1 MADPL
6 ARLAALTPPARIE
19 AAVRVEHWRLYKP
32 FVIARGAEHEIAL
45 VVVELTDGLV
55 TGRGECC
62 PVSHYGET
70 VHGVVATIKALL
82 ERLRAGET
90 WGAIHDAAPA
100 GAARNAVD
108 CAVWDLAAKRAGR
121 PIHGLLGRPAP
132 RPVETVLTI
141 GVAAPEEMAAAAAA
155 ATDHGIFKLK
165 LCGDGRDVQR
175 VQAVRRAAPAKRLI
189 ADANESWTPGLLAAD
204 LPALAKAG
212 LAMLE
217 QPLPADSDSATGDM
231 AHAVPLGADESCHV
245 SADLARVAP
254 LYDVVNI
261 KLDKTGGLTEALRLL
276 EGARAAGLQTMVG
289 CMLGTSLAM
298 APALLIAPECA
309 FVDLDAPL
317 LIGSDR
323 PAALR
328 YAGGWIRPAGR
339 ALWG

>member
-6 ARLAALTPPARIE
+6 TRLAALTPPARID
-19 AAVRVEHWRLYKP
+19 ATVRVEHWRLHKP

-45 VVVELTDGLV
+45 VVVELTDGAAV
-55 TGRGECC
+55 GRGECC

-70 VHGVVATIKALL
+70 VHGVVATTESLL
-82 ERLRAGET
+82 ARLRSGEA
-90 WGAIHDAAPA
+90 WAVIHDGAPA

-108 CAVWDLAAKRAGR
+108 CALWDLAAKRAGR
-121 PIHGLLGRPAP
+121 PIHDLLGRPAP

-141 GVAAPEEMAAAAAA
+141 GVAAPEAMAAAAEAA
-155 ATDHGIFKLK
+155 FDHGLFKLK
-165 LCGDGRDVQR
+165 LCGDGCDVQR

-189 ADANESWTPGLLAAD
+189 ADANESWTSDLLAAD
-204 LPALAKAG
+204 LPALAEAG
-212 LAMLE
+212 LMMLE
-217 QPLPADSDSATGDM
+217 QPLPAGGDSGIGAVP
-231 AHAVPLGADESCHV
+231 HAVPLGADESCHV
-245 SADLARVAP
+245 AADLARVAP

-276 EGARAAGLQTMVG
+276 EGARAAGLQAMVG

-323 PAALR
+323 PAALN
-328 YAGGWIRPAGR
+328 YAAGWIDPADR

>member
-6 ARLAALTPPARIE
+6 ARLAALLKSARI
-19 AAVRVEHWRLYKP
+19 AGTARVEHWRLHKP
-32 FVIARGAEHEIAL
+32 FVIARGVEHEIAL
-45 VVVELTDGLV
+45 VIVELTDGSSV
-55 TGRGECC
+55 GRGECC

-70 VHGVVATIKALL
+70 VHGVVTAIEALL
-82 ERLRAGET
+82 ARLRAGEA
-90 WGAIHDAAPA
+90 WAAIHDGAPV

-108 CAVWDLAAKRAGR
+108 CAVWDLAAKRLGR
-121 PIHGLLGRPAP
+121 PVHDLLGLPAP

-141 GVAAPEEMAAAAAA
+141 GVAPPEAMAAAAEVASG
-155 ATDHGIFKLK
+155 HGIFKLK
-165 LCGDGRDVQR
+165 LGGDGKDVSR
-175 VQAVRRAAPAKRLI
+175 VRAVRRAAPGKRLI
-189 ADANESWTPGLLAAD
+189 ADANESWTPDRLAAD
-204 LPALAKAG
+204 LPAMAEAG
-212 LAMLE
+212 LGMLE
-217 QPLPADSDSATGDM
+217 QPLPASDDSGIGRVP
-231 AHAVPLGADESCHV
+231 HAVPLGADESCHV

-254 LYDVVNI
+254 LYDVINI

-276 EGARAAGLQTMVG
+276 EGARAVGLLAMVG

-323 PAALR
+323 PAALN
-328 YAGGWIRPAGR
+328 YAAGWIDPADR

>member
-6 ARLAALTPPARIE
+6 ARLAARPVSARIK
-19 AAVRVEHWRLYKP
+19 ATARVELWRLHKP
-32 FVIARGAEHEIAL
+32 FVIARGVEHEIAL
-45 VVVELTDGLV
+45 VVVELTDGSAV
-55 TGRGECC
+55 GRGECC

-70 VHGVVATIKALL
+70 VHGVVSTIEALL
-82 ERLRAGET
+82 ARLRAGES
-90 WGAIHDAAPA
+90 WAAIHDSAPA

-108 CAVWDLAAKRAGR
+108 CAVWDLAAKSAGR
-121 PIHGLLGRPAP
+121 PIHDLLGRPVP

-141 GVAAPEEMAAAAAA
+141 GVAPPEAMAAAAEAA
-155 ATDHGIFKLK
+155 PDQRIFKLK
-165 LCGDGRDVQR
+165 LCGDGSDVLR
-175 VQAVRRAAPAKRLI
+175 VRAVRRAAPGKRLI
-189 ADANESWTPGLLAAD
+189 ADANESWTPDLLAAD
-204 LPALAKAG
+204 LPAMAEAELG
-212 LAMLE
+212 MLE
-217 QPLPADSDSATGDM
+217 QPLLASADSAIG
-231 AHAVPLGADESCHV
+231 AIPHAVPLGADESCHV

-254 LYDVVNI
+254 LYEVVNI

-276 EGARAAGLQTMVG
+276 ESARAAGLQAMVG

-323 PAALR
+323 QAALN
-328 YAGGWIRPAGR
+328 YTAGWIDPADR